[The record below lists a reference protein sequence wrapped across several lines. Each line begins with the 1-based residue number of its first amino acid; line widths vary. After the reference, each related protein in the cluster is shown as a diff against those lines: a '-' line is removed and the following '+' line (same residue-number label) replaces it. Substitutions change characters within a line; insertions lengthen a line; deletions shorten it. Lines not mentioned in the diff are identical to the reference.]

1 MIIGLTGTLSSGK
14 GTIAEFLKK
23 KGFGYLSLSDEL
35 REEAR
40 RRKIELTRQNLQNLG
55 NQLREAQGPGVLA
68 KLVLEKINNYNL
80 MDSVVDGIR
89 NPAEIKELRQL
100 PHFFLV
106 AVDAPEKTR
115 FERMKSRN
123 RENDPKTFEEF
134 RKVDARDKGKGEK
147 ASGQQVAKCFKLA
160 SVLIRNDKT
169 VHELNSKSEQ
179 LLKKLREIEL
189 KRPSIDDYFLKIASV
204 VAERSTC
211 RRHHVGAVIARDK
224 HLLTTGYNGAAAG
237 IKDCLEQGC
246 MRNQLKIPSGTR
258 HEICR
263 AIHAEQNAIIQAGLH
278 NADTKGATI
287 YCTHSP
293 CIICAK
299 MIVNAKIKR
308 YVTYGT
314 YAEKTFLPLFKEAKI
329 EYVETKEPQLKI
341 NKLK

>member
-1 MIIGLTGTLSSGK
+1 MIIGLTGTLGSGK
-14 GTIAEFLKK
+14 GTVAEFFRK

-35 REEAR
+35 RDEAR
-40 RRKIELTRQNLQNLG
+40 KRKIEITRDSLQALG
-55 NQLREAQGPGVLA
+55 NKLREEQGPGVLA
-68 KLVLEKINNYNL
+68 KLVLERINKYNL
-80 MDSVVDGIR
+80 MDAVVDGIR
-89 NPAEIKELRQL
+89 NPAEIAELKKL

-123 RENDPKTFEEF
+123 RENDPKTFDAF
-134 RKVDARDKGKGEK
+134 KKVDARDRGKGEN
-147 ASGQQVAKCFKLA
+147 ASGQQVGKCLKLA
-160 SVLIRNDKT
+160 PVLIRNDST
-169 VHELNSKSEQ
+169 VNELNSKAEL
-179 LLKKLREIEL
+179 LLKKLKEIEI
-189 KRPSIDDYFLKIASV
+189 KRPSIDEYFLKIASV

-211 RRHHVGAVIARDK
+211 RRHHIGAVIARDK

-237 IKDCLEQGC
+237 IKDCLERGC
-246 MRNQLKIPSGTR
+246 IKDELKLASGTR

-293 CIICAK
+293 CNVCAK

-314 YAEKTFLPLFKEAKI
+314 YADKSFLPLFREAKI
-329 EYVETKEPQLKI
+329 EYVEMKEPNMKI

>member
-14 GTIAEFLKK
+14 GTVAEFLKR

-40 RRKIELTRQNLQNLG
+40 RRKIELTRTNLQNLG

-68 KLVLEKINNYNL
+68 KLVLEKINSNNL
-80 MDSVVDGIR
+80 MDAVVDGIR
-89 NPAEIKELRQL
+89 NPAEIKELKQL

-123 RENDPKTFEEF
+123 RENDPKTFDAF
-134 RKVDARDKGKGEK
+134 KKVDARDKGKGEK
-147 ASGQQVAKCFKLA
+147 ASGQQVAKCFRMA

-189 KRPSIDDYFLKIASV
+189 KRPDIDEYFLKIASLV
-204 VAERSTC
+204 GERSTC
-211 RRHHVGAVIARDK
+211 RRHHIGAVIVRGK

-237 IKDCLEQGC
+237 IKDCLELGC
-246 MRNQLKIPSGTR
+246 LRNQMKIASGTR

-263 AIHAEQNAIIQAGLH
+263 AIHAEQNAIIQAALH
-278 NADTKGATI
+278 NIDTTGATI
-287 YCTHSP
+287 YCTSSP

-308 YVTYGT
+308 FVTYGD
-314 YAEKTFLPLFKEAKI
+314 YPDKSFLPLFKEAK
-329 EYVETKEPQLKI
+329 VEFAVSKEPQMKI